1 MNADKNADI
10 VLHVLDVPTTPMV
23 QTATPLSART
33 ALTAPDAPTVFL
45 ESATTELAAK
55 TVPCACHALRT
66 QTWISAN
73 TAKFHVKAA
82 PEPSDALMTKKH
94 LPNFSLVMI
103 FLPKA
108 HPSRDTHSTKDSQTT
123 LSEETQSLMQKTNSK
138 FLTSRYFRYA

>member
-33 ALTAPDAPTVFL
+33 ALTALDAPTVFL
-45 ESATTELAAK
+45 ENATTELAAK
-55 TVPCACHALRT
+55 TAPCACHALRT

-73 TAKFHVKAA
+73 TAKSHVKAA
-82 PEPSDALMTKKH
+82 PEPSDASMTKKH

-103 FLPKA
+103 FSLKA
-108 HPSRDTHSTKDSQTT
+108 HLSRDTHSTKDSQTT

-138 FLTSRYFRYA
+138 FLTSQYFRYA